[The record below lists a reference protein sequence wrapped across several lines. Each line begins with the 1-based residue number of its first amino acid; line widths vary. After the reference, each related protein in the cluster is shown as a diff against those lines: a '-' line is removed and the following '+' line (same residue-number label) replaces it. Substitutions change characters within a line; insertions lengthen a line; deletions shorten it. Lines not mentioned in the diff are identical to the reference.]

1 MEGENKKR
9 PGAESSA
16 QDKPEQILSRKARE
30 TLDKQGKKIVGQVR
44 VENAHISQSVESTPS
59 RACVYARTDSSV
71 AWSCVR

>member
-1 MEGENKKR
+1 MPAVFAGGEFIGGCND
-9 PGAESSA
+9 GGMGGVV
-16 QDKPEQILSRKARE
+16 